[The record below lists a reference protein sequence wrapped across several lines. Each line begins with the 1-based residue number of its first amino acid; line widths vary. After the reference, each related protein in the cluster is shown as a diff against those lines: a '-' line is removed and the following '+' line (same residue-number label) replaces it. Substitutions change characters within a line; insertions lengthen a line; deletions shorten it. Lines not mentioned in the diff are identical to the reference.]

1 MFEERP
7 ISFVSHGAAGRQ
19 HVFCPSNHGRTWTGS
34 FDCSVSGR
42 EVAERRRLAIQN
54 LAWPMYDVRY
64 DVDIRMYSTD
74 KICKQT
80 SLSISSTCNKRIPT
94 KIGPNAPQNRNR
106 PGAMG
111 VKFKLLPVNLGVRT
125 MLRFSSRTES
135 QNFRSGHPVRRF
147 GSNRAANFEEF
158 RFHPEVLQLSQF
170 VNIRRLLPR
179 EVIVTFAR
187 EPVAPGEPGTD
198 GSKASYMGDL
208 SGQILS

>member
-1 MFEERP
+1 
-7 ISFVSHGAAGRQ
+7 
-19 HVFCPSNHGRTWTGS
+19 
-34 FDCSVSGR
+34 
-42 EVAERRRLAIQN
+42 
-54 LAWPMYDVRY
+54 
-64 DVDIRMYSTD
+64 MYSTD

-158 RFHPEVLQLSQF
+158 RFHPEVLQLSEFDDVWIFSRQGF
-170 VNIRRLLPR
+170 PKRLSNIRRLLPR

>member
-1 MFEERP
+1 
-7 ISFVSHGAAGRQ
+7 
-19 HVFCPSNHGRTWTGS
+19 
-34 FDCSVSGR
+34 
-42 EVAERRRLAIQN
+42 
-54 LAWPMYDVRY
+54 MYDVRY

-135 QNFRSGHPVRRF
+135 QNSGQVILWDVSAPTELQTLKNFVFIQKSCNCRSLTTSGFSH
-147 GSNRAANFEEF
+147 
-158 RFHPEVLQLSQF
+158 

-187 EPVAPGEPGTD
+187 EPVAPGEPGL
-198 GSKASYMGDL
+198 MGL
-208 SGQILS
+208 KPAIWVTYQVRY

>member
-1 MFEERP
+1 
-7 ISFVSHGAAGRQ
+7 
-19 HVFCPSNHGRTWTGS
+19 
-34 FDCSVSGR
+34 
-42 EVAERRRLAIQN
+42 
-54 LAWPMYDVRY
+54 MYDVRY

-111 VKFKLLPVNLGVRT
+111 VKFKLLPVNLGCAYHAQV
-125 MLRFSSRTES
+125 FES
-135 QNFRSGHPVRRF
+135 NGIPEFRSGHPVRRF

-170 VNIRRLLPR
+170 DDVWIFL
-179 EVIVTFAR
+179 T
-187 EPVAPGEPGTD
+187 
-198 GSKASYMGDL
+198 
-208 SGQILS
+208 SG

>member
-1 MFEERP
+1 
-7 ISFVSHGAAGRQ
+7 
-19 HVFCPSNHGRTWTGS
+19 
-34 FDCSVSGR
+34 
-42 EVAERRRLAIQN
+42 
-54 LAWPMYDVRY
+54 MYDVRY

-80 SLSISSTCNKRIPT
+80 SLSISSTCSKRIPT

-135 QNFRSGHPVRRF
+135 QNSGQVILWDVSAPTELQTLKNLVFIQKSCNCRSLTTSGFSHVRVFQNVCQHQAASTSRSHRNF
-147 GSNRAANFEEF
+147 CQRAGC
-158 RFHPEVLQLSQF
+158 
-170 VNIRRLLPR
+170 
-179 EVIVTFAR
+179 
-187 EPVAPGEPGTD
+187 PGWAGTD

-208 SGQILS
+208 SRQILS

>member
-135 QNFRSGHPVRRF
+135 QN
-147 GSNRAANFEEF
+147 
-158 RFHPEVLQLSQF
+158 
-170 VNIRRLLPR
+170 
-179 EVIVTFAR
+179 
-187 EPVAPGEPGTD
+187 
-198 GSKASYMGDL
+198 
-208 SGQILS
+208 SGQVILWDVSAPSELQTLKNFVFIQKSCNCRSLSTSGGFYLEKSS